1 MKTKI
6 LYALISI
13 ISCYG
18 ILHYPFRTKMAGITK
33 AYLTNK
39 INGFYG
45 LIGPDID
52 FKNVDSLYDLFTG
65 DGIIQGVFIDGGN
78 ITYAKHKIRT
88 EKLVYEE
95 QNGRQPTNVMSTL
108 LFMLMNKLNIM
119 PNMLGLANTALL
131 NVKTDVYALFER
143 DLPYAIDVDF
153 EKKTL
158 KTRNRV
164 LLSDVNHISGH
175 SKYNKNTETITTIDY
190 DVLKKHITFYNMQSN
205 FSIINQTTIK
215 TNYLPVVHDYLVL
228 KDDILIVDSPF
239 GLNYNKILQKMP
251 VMLDKTKETIVHII
265 NKHDFSVARY
275 HYPTGFYVFHYGN
288 YEEFADRYEI
298 YASIYESID
307 FSSLNIE
314 GKYRKLVIYKQ
325 SKRIEMIQ
333 NPALETF
340 NLDFPIAY
348 KNLVVLR
355 NVHKNVINGFVI
367 CDKLTIKKELLFKE
381 VEFCG
386 EPAITEIDQCPYVLS
401 FANEN
406 EKGLLVII
414 NLNTYKVIK
423 ITLQEN
429 IKLGFHSLFIP
440 RPCQ

>member
-6 LYALISI
+6 LYALMSI

-52 FKNVDSLYDLFTG
+52 FKKVDSLYDLFTG

-78 ITYAKHKIRT
+78 ITYVKHKIRT

-95 QNGRQPTNVMSTL
+95 QNGRQPTNVISTL

-158 KTRNRV
+158 KTRSRV

-175 SKYNKNTETITTIDY
+175 SKYSKNSETITTIDY

-205 FSIINQTTIK
+205 FSIINQTSIK
-215 TNYLPVVHDYLVL
+215 TTYLPVVHDYLVL

-239 GLNYNKILQKMP
+239 ALNYKKILQKMP
-251 VMLDKTKETIVHII
+251 VTLDKTKETIIHII
-265 NKHDFSVARY
+265 NKRDFSVARY
-275 HYPTGFYVFHYGN
+275 HYPTGFYVFHYGD
-288 YEEFADRYEI
+288 YKEFADRYEV

-314 GKYRKLVIYKQ
+314 GKYRKLVIHKQ
-325 SKRIEMIQ
+325 SKQIEMIR
-333 NPALETF
+333 NPALESF

-355 NVHKNVINGFVI
+355 NVYNNAINGFVI
-367 CDKLTIKKELLFKE
+367 CEKLTIKKVLTFSDI
-381 VEFCG
+381 EFCG
-386 EPAITEIDQCPYVLS
+386 EPEIIEMDMCPYILS

-423 ITLQEN
+423 IPLFEN